1 MRSMSETTEPSI
13 PSSPATPPPVVV
25 PAPDSE
31 RLYQAAAWVAIIAG
45 ITLIA
50 VVILKFAW
58 VLWN

>member
-1 MRSMSETTEPSI
+1 MSETTEPSI
-13 PSSPATPPPVVV
+13 PSSPAASPPVIV

-31 RLYQAAAWVAIIAG
+31 GLYQVAAWVAIIAG

-58 VLWN
+58 VFWN

>member
-1 MRSMSETTEPSI
+1 MRGMSEPTEPSI
-13 PSSPATPPPVVV
+13 PSSPATPPPVVA
-25 PAPDSE
+25 PAPDTE

>member
-1 MRSMSETTEPSI
+1 MSETTEPSI
-13 PSSPATPPPVVV
+13 PSSPATPAPVVV
-25 PAPDSE
+25 PAQDSE